1 MADVF
6 KKKIAANINKIRAFG
21 LIDNVTS
28 HSILHLLNKP
38 PDRRTRQE
46 IEMYLPNLVHGTN
59 CLRNVQKGTKI
70 HYYSNNYKVGVF
82 DMFFSKLCNC
92 VSKRNQ
98 SILQKSTV
106 KQINTLIKYQ
116 YTCTEKE
123 EKQSNL

>member
-1 MADVF
+1 MAEVF

-70 HYYSNNYKVGVF
+70 HYYSNNFKVG
-82 DMFFSKLCNC
+82 C
-92 VSKRNQ
+92 
-98 SILQKSTV
+98 STCSSPNFAIGSTRGNYPSYKKV
-106 KQINTLIKYQ
+106 Q
-116 YTCTEKE
+116 
-123 EKQSNL
+123 